1 MQVLGEQEV
10 SIRSVVQQ
18 GLGEHA
24 RLVMVTHPVLDS
36 RLRVAIGQ
44 IGEFDFVRSA
54 PRTIRV
60 IEEEYA

>member
-1 MQVLGEQEV
+1 
-10 SIRSVVQQ
+10 
-18 GLGEHA
+18 
-24 RLVMVTHPVLDS
+24 MVTHPVLDS